1 MTTPTLTNYKQGVT
15 TEETAVREGKTW
27 RGGVLFWKQTC
38 FYVGF
43 EGVQRGFLSERKGLI
58 DWLINWLI
66 DCFSLSPPNHNDY
79 LRTEERKGKDVP
91 CRGAEDGKGSGTKSG
106 KSGTDE
112 ESGGWENQKLSGEHG
127 RVCKVEDSHMIQHC
141 YISSFCECTD
151 RFLVESHI

>member
-58 DWLINWLI
+58 D
-66 DCFSLSPPNHNDY
+66 
-79 LRTEERKGKDVP
+79 
-91 CRGAEDGKGSGTKSG
+91 
-106 KSGTDE
+106 
-112 ESGGWENQKLSGEHG
+112 
-127 RVCKVEDSHMIQHC
+127 
-141 YISSFCECTD
+141 
-151 RFLVESHI
+151 